1 MRNLINFFEDSTN
14 RFGNNIFMWEKTG
27 KKYEGSTYNQI
38 REKVHQFGAGLINLG
53 IKKGDRIGLVAEG
66 RNAWLISELGILYA
80 GAANV
85 PMSIRLTREEIQFR
99 LEHSG
104 SKVLIVSQLQTKKVE
119 GLIDSI
125 DSLEKIIYLD
135 KNENSTNGDL
145 YFDDILLQG
154 KNLLDKEP
162 EKLKDRMNSI
172 QENDMANI
180 CYTSGTTAE
189 PKGIMLSHLNYVVN
203 VKQAYSLVDIP
214 PTFRTLIMLPWDHA
228 FAHTNALYGFM
239 GKGASIA
246 AVELG
251 STALETLK
259 NIPNNIKEIK
269 PDFLMS
275 VPAFAKNF
283 RKNIEKGI
291 REKGPLVEKMFNH
304 ALKLAYSYNRD
315 GLNKAGGLNKLKL
328 PLIKLYDKII
338 LKKIR
343 DGFGGNL
350 KFFIG
355 GGALLDI
362 ELQKFFYAIGIPM
375 LQGYGLTEAAPTVS
389 ANSLRKHKL
398 GSSGYLATD
407 LELKITDD
415 KGNELPPME
424 KGEIVLKGENVMMG
438 YWRNEKATKEALKDE
453 WLYTG
458 DMGYMSEDGFLYVL
472 GRFKSL
478 LISDDGE
485 KYSPEGIEEAFTD
498 QSKYIESCTLFNDQ
512 MPYTIALI
520 YPNTDAMKRWAKE
533 NNQDMNSEEGQKA
546 AAQLIK
552 SEIDKYKKGNI
563 YDDMFPQRWLPSATG
578 LIPEPYTAENQMLN
592 STMKMVRNK
601 ISENYKDLL
610 EYLYTP
616 EAKTITNPKNT
627 EVLKTL
633 FGEN

>member
-27 KKYEGSTYNQI
+27 KKYEGSSYNQI
-38 REKVHQFGAGLINLG
+38 REKVHQFGAGLIGLG
-53 IKKGDRIGLVAEG
+53 IKKGDRIGMVAEG
-66 RNAWLISELGILYA
+66 RNAWLISELGIVYA

-104 SKVLIVSQLQTKKVE
+104 SKILIVSHLQASKVK
-119 GLIDSI
+119 GLINSI

-135 KNENSTNGDL
+135 KDENPNEGNL

-154 KNLLDKEP
+154 KNILEKEP
-162 EKLKDRMNSI
+162 EKLKVRTDSI
-172 QENDMANI
+172 HENDMANI

-189 PKGIMLSHLNYVVN
+189 PKGIMLSHLNYVANVN
-203 VKQAYSLVDIP
+203 QAYSLAEITP
-214 PTFRTLIMLPWDHA
+214 EFKTLIMLPWDHA

-259 NIPNNIKEIK
+259 NIPKNIKEIK

-291 REKGPLVEKMFNH
+291 REKGPFVEKMFNH
-304 ALKLAYSYNRD
+304 ALKLAYSYNKD
-315 GLNKAGGLNKLKL
+315 GFNKAGGLNKLKL
-328 PLIKLYDKII
+328 PLLKFYDKII
-338 LKKIR
+338 FTKIR

-350 KFFIG
+350 KYFIG

-375 LQGYGLTEAAPTVS
+375 LQGYGLTEASPTVS
-389 ANSLRKHKL
+389 ANSIEKHKL
-398 GSSGYLATD
+398 GSSGYLATN
-407 LELKITDD
+407 LELKIIDD
-415 KGNELPPME
+415 KDNELPSME
-424 KGEIVLKGENVMMG
+424 KGEIVLKGENVMLG
-438 YWRNEKATKEALKDE
+438 YWRNEKATNETLKDG

-512 MPYTIALI
+512 KPYTIALV
-520 YPNTDAMKRWAKE
+520 YPNPDAIKRWAKE
-533 NNQDMNSEEGQKA
+533 NNQHMDSEEGQKA

-552 SEIDKYKKGNI
+552 SELDKYKKGNI
-563 YDDMFPQRWLPSATG
+563 YEDMFPQRWLPAAIAF
-578 LIPEPYTAENQMLN
+578 IPQPYTAENQMLN

-616 EAKTITNPKNT
+616 EAKVISNSKNT
-627 EVLKTL
+627 AVLKSL
-633 FGEN
+633 LGKN

>member
-27 KKYEGSTYNQI
+27 EKYEGSTYNQI
-38 REKVHQFGAGLINLG
+38 REKVHQFGAGLIKLG
-53 IKKGDRIGLVAEG
+53 VNKGDRIGLVAEG

-104 SKVLIVSQLQTKKVE
+104 SKVLIVSHLQAKKVE

-135 KNENSTNGDL
+135 KDENLPKGDL
-145 YFDDILLQG
+145 YYDDILLQG

-162 EKLKDRMNSI
+162 DKLKDRINSI

-189 PKGIMLSHLNYVVN
+189 PKGIMLSHLNYVANVN
-203 VKQAYSLVDIP
+203 QAYSLVDIP
-214 PTFRTLIMLPWDHA
+214 PEFKTLIMLPWDHA

-259 NIPNNIKEIK
+259 NIPKNIKEIK

-304 ALKLAYSYNRD
+304 ALKLAYSYNKD

-338 LKKIR
+338 FKKIR

-375 LQGYGLTEAAPTVS
+375 LQGYGLTEASPTVS
-389 ANSLRKHKL
+389 ANSLKRHKL

-407 LELKITDD
+407 LELIITDD

-438 YWRNEKATKEALKDE
+438 YWRNEKATKEALKDD

-512 MPYTIALI
+512 KPYTIALV
-520 YPNTDAMKRWAKE
+520 YPNTEAMNRWAKE

-616 EAKTITNPKNT
+616 EAKTITNSKNI

-633 FGEN
+633 FGKN

>member
-27 KKYEGSTYNQI
+27 KKYEGSSYNQI
-38 REKVHQFGAGLINLG
+38 REKVHQFGAGLISHG
-53 IKKGDRIGLVAEG
+53 INKGDRIGLVAEG

-104 SKVLIVSQLQTKKVE
+104 SKMLIVSHLQAHKVE

-135 KNENSTNGDL
+135 KNGASDKEAL
-145 YFDDILLQG
+145 YFEDILLQG
-154 KNLLDKEP
+154 KNVLAKEP
-162 EKLKDRMNSI
+162 EKLKDRMNSVH
-172 QENDMANI
+172 EDDMANI

-189 PKGIMLSHLNYVVN
+189 PKGIILSHLNYVANVN
-203 VKQAYSLVDIP
+203 QAYSLAEITP
-214 PTFRTLIMLPWDHA
+214 EFKTLIMLPWDHA

-246 AVELG
+246 AIELG

-259 NIPNNIKEIK
+259 NIPKNIKEIK

-291 REKGPLVEKMFNH
+291 REKGPMVEKMFNH
-304 ALKLAYSYNRD
+304 ALKLAYTYNRD

-328 PLIKLYDKII
+328 PLIKFYDKII
-338 LKKIR
+338 FKKIR

-350 KFFIG
+350 KYFIG

-389 ANSLRKHKL
+389 ANSIKRHKL
-398 GSSGYLATD
+398 GSSGYLAAN
-407 LELKITDD
+407 LELKIIND
-415 KGNELPPME
+415 KDEELPPME
-424 KGEIVLKGENVMMG
+424 KGEIVLKGENVMTG
-438 YWRNEKATKEALKDE
+438 YWRNEKATKEALKDD

-458 DMGYMSEDGFLYVL
+458 DMGYMSKDGFLYVL

-512 MPYTIALI
+512 KPYTIALV
-520 YPNTDAMKRWAKE
+520 YPNPEALKRWAKE
-533 NNQDMNSEEGQKA
+533 NNHDMNSEEGQKTV
-546 AAQLIK
+546 AQLIK

-563 YDDMFPQRWLPSATG
+563 FEDMFPQRWLPAAIAF
-578 LIPEPYTAENQMLN
+578 IPEPYTAENQMLN

-601 ISENYKDLL
+601 ISENYKELL
-610 EYLYTP
+610 EHLYTP
-616 EAKTITNPKNT
+616 EAKAISNSKNIA
-627 EVLKTL
+627 VLRSLLGKD
-633 FGEN
+633 